1 MSEQTVELEIKDLS
15 GKLVTLRPDGQGVI
29 HLPFGTYESDT
40 GVIFTVLLERSDPLA
55 HND

>member
-29 HLPFGTYESDT
+29 HLPLGTYESDT
-40 GVIFTVLLERSDPLA
+40 GVIIYCASREVRSSGT
-55 HND
+55 